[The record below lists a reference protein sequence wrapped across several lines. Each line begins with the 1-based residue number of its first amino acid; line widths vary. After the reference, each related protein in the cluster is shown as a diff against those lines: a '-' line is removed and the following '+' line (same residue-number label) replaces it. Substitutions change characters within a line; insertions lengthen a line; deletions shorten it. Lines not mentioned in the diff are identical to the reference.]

1 LISLQG
7 LTGQPKSLH
16 TVIEYQLIARAQI
29 SLAIIYKGFCP
40 ILIVELISQKKSNQ
54 LDLPFE
60 VRATA
65 ALGISIV
72 ADVLD
77 YIGAP
82 IFALPVVGDVVDAIV
97 MAMLY
102 RLTGSKTSAAINS
115 IEFIPLIGDMVPAYT
130 ISTLLWILRT
140 STKRKND
147 DSLQMTQSNLTGS
160 IRRNNEHMDPRNTV
174 DIESTTQESLRTKA
188 MRLYATFRSRVQ

>member
-1 LISLQG
+1 
-7 LTGQPKSLH
+7 
-16 TVIEYQLIARAQI
+16 
-29 SLAIIYKGFCP
+29 
-40 ILIVELISQKKSNQ
+40 VELISQKKSNQ

-72 ADVLD
+72 VDALD

-130 ISTLLWILRT
+130 ISTLLWILKA

-147 DSLQMTQSNLTGS
+147 DSLQMTHSNHTGS
-160 IRRNNEHMDPRNTV
+160 NRRNNEHIYQRNIV
-174 DIESTTQESLRTKA
+174 DIDSTTQRNLRTKA
-188 MRLYATFRSRVQ
+188 MRLYATLRSRVQ

>member
-1 LISLQG
+1 MISLQG
-7 LTGQPKSLH
+7 LTSHPKSLH
-16 TVIEYQLIARAQI
+16 TVIEYQLIASEI

-40 ILIVELISQKKSNQ
+40 ICIVELISQKKSNQ

-72 ADVLD
+72 ADALD

-147 DSLQMTQSNLTGS
+147 DSLQMTQSNHSGS
-160 IRRNNEHMDPRNTV
+160 IRRNNEHMDPRNIV
-174 DIESTTQESLRTKA
+174 EIDSTTQESLRTKA

>member
-1 LISLQG
+1 MQ
-7 LTGQPKSLH
+7 TP
-16 TVIEYQLIARAQI
+16 
-29 SLAIIYKGFCP
+29 
-40 ILIVELISQKKSNQ
+40 
-54 LDLPFE
+54 
-60 VRATA
+60 
-65 ALGISIV
+65 
-72 ADVLD
+72 LD

-130 ISTLLWILRT
+130 ISTLLWILKA
-140 STKRKND
+140 STKRKNN
-147 DSLQMTQSNLTGS
+147 DSLQMTHSNHTGS
-160 IRRNNEHMDPRNTV
+160 NRRNNEHMYQRNIV
-174 DIESTTQESLRTKA
+174 EIDSTTQRSLRTKA

>member
-1 LISLQG
+1 
-7 LTGQPKSLH
+7 
-16 TVIEYQLIARAQI
+16 
-29 SLAIIYKGFCP
+29 
-40 ILIVELISQKKSNQ
+40 VELISQKKSNQ

-72 ADVLD
+72 VDALD

-115 IEFIPLIGDMVPAYT
+115 IEFIPLIGDMVPTYT
-130 ISTLLWILRT
+130 ISTLLWILRA

-147 DSLQMTQSNLTGS
+147 DSLQMTHSNHTGS
-160 IRRNNEHMDPRNTV
+160 NRRNNEHIYQRNIV
-174 DIESTTQESLRTKA
+174 EIDSTTQRNLRTKA

>member
-1 LISLQG
+1 
-7 LTGQPKSLH
+7 
-16 TVIEYQLIARAQI
+16 
-29 SLAIIYKGFCP
+29 
-40 ILIVELISQKKSNQ
+40 VELISQKKSNQ

-72 ADVLD
+72 VDALD

-115 IEFIPLIGDMVPAYT
+115 IEFIPLIGDMVPTYT
-130 ISTLLWILRT
+130 ISTLLWILRA

-147 DSLQMTQSNLTGS
+147 DSLQMTHSNHTGS
-160 IRRNNEHMDPRNTV
+160 NRRNNEHIYQRNIV
-174 DIESTTQESLRTKA
+174 DIDSTTQRSLRTKA
-188 MRLYATFRSRVQ
+188 MRLFATFRSRVQ

>member
-1 LISLQG
+1 M
-7 LTGQPKSLH
+7 
-16 TVIEYQLIARAQI
+16 
-29 SLAIIYKGFCP
+29 
-40 ILIVELISQKKSNQ
+40 ELISQKKSNQ

-72 ADVLD
+72 ADALD
-77 YIGAP
+77 YFGAP

-115 IEFIPLIGDMVPAYT
+115 IEFIPLIGDMVPTYT
-130 ISTLLWILRT
+130 ISTLLWILRA

-147 DSLQMTQSNLTGS
+147 DSLQMTHSNHTGS
-160 IRRNNEHMDPRNTV
+160 NRRNNEHLYQRNIV
-174 DIESTTQESLRTKA
+174 EIDSTTQRSLRTRA

>member
-1 LISLQG
+1 
-7 LTGQPKSLH
+7 
-16 TVIEYQLIARAQI
+16 
-29 SLAIIYKGFCP
+29 
-40 ILIVELISQKKSNQ
+40 VELISQKKSNQ

-72 ADVLD
+72 ADALD

-130 ISTLLWILRT
+130 ISTLLWILRA
-140 STKRKND
+140 STKRKNN
-147 DSLQMTQSNLTGS
+147 DSLQMTHSNHKGS
-160 IRRNNEHMDPRNTV
+160 NRRNNEHMYQRTTV
-174 DIESTTQESLRTKA
+174 DIDSTNQRSLRTKA

>member
-1 LISLQG
+1 M
-7 LTGQPKSLH
+7 
-16 TVIEYQLIARAQI
+16 
-29 SLAIIYKGFCP
+29 
-40 ILIVELISQKKSNQ
+40 ELISQKKSNQ

-72 ADVLD
+72 ADALD

-130 ISTLLWILRT
+130 ISTLLWILRA
-140 STKRKND
+140 STKRKNN
-147 DSLQMTQSNLTGS
+147 DSLQMTHSNHTGS
-160 IRRNNEHMDPRNTV
+160 NRRNNEHMYQRSTV
-174 DIESTTQESLRTKA
+174 DIVSTTQRSLRTKA

>member
-1 LISLQG
+1 M
-7 LTGQPKSLH
+7 KSERL
-16 TVIEYQLIARAQI
+16 
-29 SLAIIYKGFCP
+29 
-40 ILIVELISQKKSNQ
+40 
-54 LDLPFE
+54 LP
-60 VRATA
+60 
-65 ALGISIV
+65 LGISIV
-72 ADVLD
+72 ADALD

-130 ISTLLWILRT
+130 ISTLLWILRA

-147 DSLQMTQSNLTGS
+147 DSLQMTHSNHSGS
-160 IRRNNEHMDPRNTV
+160 NRRNNEHMYQRNIV
-174 DIESTTQESLRTKA
+174 EIDSTTQRSLRTRA

>member
-1 LISLQG
+1 M
-7 LTGQPKSLH
+7 
-16 TVIEYQLIARAQI
+16 
-29 SLAIIYKGFCP
+29 
-40 ILIVELISQKKSNQ
+40 ELISQKKSNQ

-72 ADVLD
+72 VDALD

-130 ISTLLWILRT
+130 ISTLLWILKA

-147 DSLQMTQSNLTGS
+147 DSLQMTHSNHTGS
-160 IRRNNEHMDPRNTV
+160 NRRNNEHMYQRNIV
-174 DIESTTQESLRTKA
+174 DIDSTTQRSLRTKA

>member
-1 LISLQG
+1 M
-7 LTGQPKSLH
+7 
-16 TVIEYQLIARAQI
+16 
-29 SLAIIYKGFCP
+29 
-40 ILIVELISQKKSNQ
+40 ELISQKKSNQ

-72 ADVLD
+72 ADALD

-130 ISTLLWILRT
+130 ISTLLWILRA

-147 DSLQMTQSNLTGS
+147 DSLQMTHSNHTGS
-160 IRRNNEHMDPRNTV
+160 NRRNNEHMYQRNIV
-174 DIESTTQESLRTKA
+174 EIDSTTQRSLRTKA

>member
-1 LISLQG
+1 
-7 LTGQPKSLH
+7 
-16 TVIEYQLIARAQI
+16 
-29 SLAIIYKGFCP
+29 
-40 ILIVELISQKKSNQ
+40 VELISQKKSNQ

-72 ADVLD
+72 VDALD

-115 IEFIPLIGDMVPAYT
+115 IEFIPLIGDMVPTYT
-130 ISTLLWILRT
+130 ISTLLWILRA

-147 DSLQMTQSNLTGS
+147 DSLQMTHSNHTGS
-160 IRRNNEHMDPRNTV
+160 NRRNNEHIYQRNIV
-174 DIESTTQESLRTKA
+174 DIDSTTQRNLRTKA
-188 MRLYATFRSRVQ
+188 MRLYATLRSRVQ

>member
-1 LISLQG
+1 M
-7 LTGQPKSLH
+7 
-16 TVIEYQLIARAQI
+16 
-29 SLAIIYKGFCP
+29 
-40 ILIVELISQKKSNQ
+40 ELISQKKSNQ

-72 ADVLD
+72 ADALD
-77 YIGAP
+77 YFGAP

-130 ISTLLWILRT
+130 ISTLLWILRA
-140 STKRKND
+140 SKKRKGD
-147 DSLQMTQSNLTGS
+147 DSLVMKWS
-160 IRRNNEHMDPRNTV
+160 M
-174 DIESTTQESLRTKA
+174 
-188 MRLYATFRSRVQ
+188 

>member
-1 LISLQG
+1 M
-7 LTGQPKSLH
+7 
-16 TVIEYQLIARAQI
+16 
-29 SLAIIYKGFCP
+29 
-40 ILIVELISQKKSNQ
+40 ELISQKKSNQ

-72 ADVLD
+72 VDALD

-115 IEFIPLIGDMVPAYT
+115 IEFIPLIGDMVPTYT
-130 ISTLLWILRT
+130 ISTLLWILRA

-147 DSLQMTQSNLTGS
+147 DSLQMTHSNHTGS
-160 IRRNNEHMDPRNTV
+160 NRRNNEHIYQRNIV
-174 DIESTTQESLRTKA
+174 DIDSTTQRSLRTKA
-188 MRLYATFRSRVQ
+188 MRLFATFRSRVQ

>member
-1 LISLQG
+1 
-7 LTGQPKSLH
+7 
-16 TVIEYQLIARAQI
+16 
-29 SLAIIYKGFCP
+29 
-40 ILIVELISQKKSNQ
+40 VELISQKKSNQ

-72 ADVLD
+72 ADALD

-130 ISTLLWILRT
+130 ISTLLWILRA
-140 STKRKND
+140 STKRNNN
-147 DSLQMTQSNLTGS
+147 DSLQMNHSNHTGS
-160 IRRNNEHMDPRNTV
+160 NRRNNENIYQSNTF
-174 DIESTTQESLRTKA
+174 DIESTAQESLRTKA

>member
-1 LISLQG
+1 M
-7 LTGQPKSLH
+7 K
-16 TVIEYQLIARAQI
+16 
-29 SLAIIYKGFCP
+29 
-40 ILIVELISQKKSNQ
+40 LISQKRSESSA
-54 LDLPFE
+54 LSFE
-60 VRATA
+60 VRATT

-72 ADVLD
+72 VDALD

-130 ISTLLWILRT
+130 ISTLLWILRA
-140 STKRKND
+140 STKRKNN
-147 DSLQMTQSNLTGS
+147 DSLQ
-160 IRRNNEHMDPRNTV
+160 
-174 DIESTTQESLRTKA
+174 
-188 MRLYATFRSRVQ
+188 

>member
-1 LISLQG
+1 VISLQG

-16 TVIEYQLIARAQI
+16 TVIEYQLIASQI

-40 ILIVELISQKKSNQ
+40 IFIVELISQKKSNQ

-72 ADVLD
+72 ADALD

-147 DSLQMTQSNLTGS
+147 DSLQMAHSNHTGS
-160 IRRNNEHMDPRNTV
+160 NRRNNEHMYQRNTF
-174 DIESTTQESLRTKA
+174 DIESTAQESLRTKA

>member
-1 LISLQG
+1 
-7 LTGQPKSLH
+7 
-16 TVIEYQLIARAQI
+16 
-29 SLAIIYKGFCP
+29 
-40 ILIVELISQKKSNQ
+40 VELISQKKSNQ
-54 LDLPFE
+54 LDLPLE

-72 ADVLD
+72 ADALD

-130 ISTLLWILRT
+130 ISTLLWILRA
-140 STKRKND
+140 STKRKNN
-147 DSLQMTQSNLTGS
+147 DSLQMTHSNHTGS
-160 IRRNNEHMDPRNTV
+160 NRRNNEHMDPRNIV
-174 DIESTTQESLRTKA
+174 EIDSTTQESLRTKA

>member
-1 LISLQG
+1 MISLQG

-16 TVIEYQLIARAQI
+16 TVIEYQLIALAQI

-115 IEFIPLIGDMVPAYT
+115 IEFIPLIGDM
-130 ISTLLWILRT
+130 
-140 STKRKND
+140 
-147 DSLQMTQSNLTGS
+147 
-160 IRRNNEHMDPRNTV
+160 
-174 DIESTTQESLRTKA
+174 
-188 MRLYATFRSRVQ
+188 

>member
-1 LISLQG
+1 M
-7 LTGQPKSLH
+7 
-16 TVIEYQLIARAQI
+16 
-29 SLAIIYKGFCP
+29 
-40 ILIVELISQKKSNQ
+40 ELISQRKSKQ
-54 LDLPFE
+54 SDLPFE

-72 ADVLD
+72 ADALD

-82 IFALPVVGDVVDAIV
+82 LFALPIAGDIVDAIV

-130 ISTLLWILRT
+130 ISTLLWILRA
-140 STKRKND
+140 STKRKNNG
-147 DSLQMTQSNLTGS
+147 SLQTTQSNHTGS
-160 IRRNNEHMDPRNTV
+160 IR
-174 DIESTTQESLRTKA
+174 
-188 MRLYATFRSRVQ
+188 

>member
-1 LISLQG
+1 M
-7 LTGQPKSLH
+7 
-16 TVIEYQLIARAQI
+16 
-29 SLAIIYKGFCP
+29 
-40 ILIVELISQKKSNQ
+40 ELISQKKSNQ

-72 ADVLD
+72 ADALD

-130 ISTLLWILRT
+130 ISTLLWILRA
-140 STKRKND
+140 STKRKNND
-147 DSLQMTQSNLTGS
+147 TLQMTHSNHTGS
-160 IRRNNEHMDPRNTV
+160 NRRNNEHMYQSNTV
-174 DIESTTQESLRTKA
+174 DIDSTTQESLRTKA